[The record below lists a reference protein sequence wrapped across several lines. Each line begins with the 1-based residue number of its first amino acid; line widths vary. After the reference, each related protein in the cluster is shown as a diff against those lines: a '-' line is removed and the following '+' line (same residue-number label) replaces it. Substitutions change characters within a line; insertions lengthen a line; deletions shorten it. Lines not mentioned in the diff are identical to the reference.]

1 MAKNLWRV
9 ERGKLVL
16 SFHSG
21 QQRAWDSE
29 RRFVFVLAGTQGG
42 KTSWGPWWL
51 WREIQRTA
59 KPGELNDYLAVTS
72 SFALFQKKLLPEM
85 LAVFV
90 HVLKIGR
97 YHKSARVIELR
108 DPSTGKFW
116 AKTPDDP
123 MWGRIMLCSASAPSN
138 LESATAKA
146 ALLDECGQREYS
158 LEIWEAILRR
168 LSLFRGRA
176 LGATTIYDLGWLKV
190 NIYDKWVALDPTIDI
205 VQFDST
211 ENPAF
216 SREEFEERQASM
228 PAWRFNMM
236 YRGIFTRPAG
246 AIYDCYI
253 DEIGGHVVKDF
264 PLPPHWPRQVGTDFG
279 AVNTALVWVAENPET
294 GLFYAYRESHGGGQS
309 SPEHAGAALELAGAE
324 NVIGWYGGSPSET
337 QQRMDWGAA
346 GVPMAQPYV
355 ADVEA
360 GIDRVYALLKMR
372 RLYVFESCRGLR
384 GDLLNYKR
392 KLDKQGLPTD
402 EIADKSKFH
411 LADALR
417 YVAPALGL
425 EEVSYGPSIYS

>member
-1 MAKNLWRV
+1 M
-9 ERGKLVL
+9 
-16 SFHSG
+16 
-21 QQRAWDSE
+21 
-29 RRFVFVLAGTQGG
+29 FVLAGTQSG

-59 KPGELNDYLAVTS
+59 KAGEQNDYLAITS
-72 SFALFQKKLLPEM
+72 SYDLFRKKMLPEM
-85 LAVFV
+85 QAVFCRI
-90 HVLKIGR
+90 LKIGR

-108 DPSTGKFW
+108 DPATGQYW
-116 AKTPDDP
+116 AQTPDDP
-123 MWGRIMLCSASAPSN
+123 MWGRILLCSASAPSN

-146 ALLDECGQREYS
+146 AWLDECGQREYS

-176 LGATTIYDLGWLKV
+176 LGTTTIYDLGWLKV
-190 NIYDKWVALDPTIDI
+190 NIYDRWEQGDPTIEV

-236 YRGIFTRPAG
+236 YRGLFTRPAG
-246 AIYDCYI
+246 AIYDCYV

-264 PLPPHWPRQVGTDFG
+264 PLPPFWPRQVGTDFG
-279 AVNTALVWVAENPET
+279 AVNTALVWVAEQPET

-309 SPEHAGAALELAGAE
+309 SPEHAAGALELAAAE

-346 GVPMAQPYV
+346 GVAMVQPYV
-355 ADVEA
+355 ADVEG
-360 GIDRVYALLKMR
+360 GIDRVYALLKTR
-372 RLYVFESCRGLR
+372 RLYVFESCRELR
-384 GDLLNYKR
+384 SNLLNYKR
-392 KLDKQGLPTD
+392 KLDKEGLPTD
-402 EIADKSKFH
+402 EIADK
-411 LADALR
+411 
-417 YVAPALGL
+417 
-425 EEVSYGPSIYS
+425 